1 MTRFVLLILG
11 LMLTAPAAHAQ
22 LGGLGAPNLPNVGG
36 TVGNAGST
44 VGGVTDRVGEATDR
58 TLNDARQLTHERTD
72 RVRNLLREN
81 RRELEADPAG
91 QPIVRNQVLAFDPSA
106 EALER
111 ARAAGFEILRND
123 DLDGDALVVLR
134 APEGVSTRSALR
146 RLRDADPEGIY
157 DFDHLHL
164 ESGIAAGAIAMGQQS
179 AGGGPRIGLIDGGV
193 SGNSA
198 VISQRAFSSTA
209 PVASNHGAAV
219 ATLLARAAPGARI
232 LVADI
237 YGGLPTGGSSA
248 ALARALSWLATENVT
263 VINVSLV
270 GPRNRVVEAMVA
282 RVVQRGVIIV
292 AAVGND
298 GPAAAPLYP
307 SAYNGVVGVTGVDA
321 RGRVLMEA
329 VRGPQVDFA
338 ALGIH
343 TDPRVRGTSFAAPIV
358 AGLIAETSMHRLQS
372 SAQDLGARGRDD
384 VYGEGLV
391 GGNLLSAAR

>member
-1 MTRFVLLILG
+1 MTRLVLLILA
-11 LMLTAPAAHAQ
+11 LVLTAPGAYAQ
-22 LGGLGAPNLPNVGG
+22 LGGLGVPNLPNVGG
-36 TVGNAGST
+36 AVGDVGNA
-44 VGGVTDRVGEATDR
+44 VGEVTDRTDR
-58 TLNDARQLTHERTD
+58 AVRDARELANQRTERIRD
-72 RVRNLLREN
+72 LLREN
-81 RRELEADPAG
+81 RRALEADPAG
-91 QPIVRNQVLAFDPSA
+91 QPIVRNQVLAFDPSPA
-106 EALER
+106 ALER
-111 ARAAGFEILRND
+111 ARSAGFEIARSD
-123 DLDGDALVVLR
+123 DLEGGGALVVLR
-134 APEGVSTRSALR
+134 APEGLSTRSALR
-146 RLRDADPEGIY
+146 RLREADPEGVY

-164 ESGIAAGAIAMGQQS
+164 ESGFTTGAIAMGQQS

-193 SGNSA
+193 SGNAA
-198 VISQRAFSSTA
+198 VISQRAFSSAA
-209 PVASNHGAAV
+209 PVANTHGAAV
-219 ATLLARAAPGARI
+219 ASLLARAAPGARI

-248 ALARALSWLATENVT
+248 ALARALSWLLSENVT

-270 GPRNRVVEAMVA
+270 GPRNRVVEAMVG
-282 RVVQRGVIIV
+282 RVVQRGVIVV

-307 SAYNGVVGVTGVDA
+307 SAYDGVVGVTGVDA

-343 TDPRVRGTSFAAPIV
+343 ADPRVRGTSFAAPIV
-358 AGLIAETSMHRLQS
+358 AGLIAQSSMQRLLA
-372 SAQDLGARGRDD
+372 SAQDLGSRGRDD